1 MNTNRIVITR
11 FAPSPTGNL
20 HIGGARTALFNWL
33 FAKNQKGKFLLRI
46 EDTDTQRSKNEFYEQ
61 IISTLKWLEINWD
74 EEPYIQSNNI
84 KSHVN
89 IANILLKNGH
99 AYKCYC
105 TEKELE
111 DEKKLYLEKKI
122 PYTYSKK
129 CRNILENID
138 NKSFVVRFKSKIEGK
153 TVLKDLVQGN
163 IEINN
168 NTIEDFVILRKDNK
182 PTYNLSAAVD
192 DYQMK
197 ITHVIRG
204 DDHKINAFKQVQIF
218 ERMNWKM
225 PEYAHI
231 PLIHSKEGKKL
242 SKRDDASTVE
252 DYKKIGI
259 LPEALRNYLLR
270 LGWSYK
276 DKEIFTEEESIK
288 FFNLKNI
295 GKSPSKL
302 DFDRIKSINEFYI
315 KSTRDDILIE
325 KLINY
330 SKLYKKEIPK
340 QFYDTIKI
348 NLSFLKNK
356 SKSLEDI
363 YNNSKYIFSYEL
375 KDDEIKKIDKS
386 KFTIIKNIYFLIK
399 REKKIDKDYLKNIFD
414 KIIETEK
421 INFKDIGQPLR
432 IILTGSEYGPAIYD
446 IANSLSFDEFINRL
460 ELFFSKIDK
469 NIKNW

>member
-242 SKRDDASTVE
+242 SKRDDSSTVE

-315 KSTRDDILIE
+315 KSTKDDILIE

-399 REKKIDKDYLKNIFD
+399 KEKKIDKDYLKNIFD

-421 INFKDIGQPLR
+421 VNFKDIGQPLR

-469 NIKNW
+469 NIKN

>member
-1 MNTNRIVITR
+1 MNNIQRVITR

-33 FAKNQKGKFLLRI
+33 FSKNQKGKFLLRI
-46 EDTDTQRSKNEFYEQ
+46 EDTDILRSKDEYYEQ
-61 IISTLKWLEINWD
+61 IISTLNWLEINWD
-74 EEPYIQSNNI
+74 EEPYIQSKNI
-84 KSHVN
+84 ESHINV
-89 IANILLKNGH
+89 ANTLLKNGY

-111 DEKKLYLEKKI
+111 EEKKLCLAKKI
-122 PYTYSKK
+122 PYTYSRK
-129 CRNILENID
+129 CRNILEED
-138 NKSFVVRFKSKIEGK
+138 NKKSFVVRFKSKTEGK
-153 TVLKDLVQGN
+153 TVLRDLVQGDV
-163 IEINN
+163 EINN

-197 ITHVIRG
+197 ISHVIRG
-204 DDHKINAFKQVQIF
+204 DDHKINAFKQIQIF
-218 ERMNWKM
+218 ESMKWKI
-225 PEYAHI
+225 PDYAHI
-231 PLIHSKEGKKL
+231 PLIHSIEGKKL

-270 LGWSYK
+270 LGWSCK
-276 DKEIFTEEESIK
+276 DKEIFSVKESIEL
-288 FFNLKNI
+288 FNLKNI

-302 DFDRIKSINEFYI
+302 DFERIKSMNEYYI
-315 KSTRDDILIE
+315 KSIKDEILLE
-325 KLINY
+325 KLIHY
-330 SKLYKKEIPK
+330 SELYKEKIPK
-340 QFYDTIKI
+340 QFHETIKI

-375 KDDEIKKIDKS
+375 NENQIQKIDKS
-386 KFTIIKNIYFLIK
+386 KLNIIKDIYSLIK
-399 REKKIDKDYLKNIFD
+399 KDKNLSKDYLKSIFD

-421 INFKDIGQPLR
+421 INFKDLGQPLR

-446 IANSLSFDEFINRL
+446 IANSLGLDEFLKRL
-460 ELFFSKIDK
+460 ELFFSKMDK
-469 NIKNW
+469 NIKN

>member
-1 MNTNRIVITR
+1 MNNIQRVITR

-33 FAKNQKGKFLLRI
+33 FSKNQKGKFLLRI
-46 EDTDTQRSKNEFYEQ
+46 EDTDILRSKDEYYEQ
-61 IISTLKWLEINWD
+61 IISTLNWLEINWD
-74 EEPYIQSNNI
+74 EEPYIQSKNI
-84 KSHVN
+84 ESHINV
-89 IANILLKNGH
+89 ANTLLKNGY

-111 DEKKLYLEKKI
+111 EEKKLCLAKKI

-129 CRNILENID
+129 CRNILEED
-138 NKSFVVRFKSKIEGK
+138 NKKSFVVRFKSKTEGK
-153 TVLKDLVQGN
+153 TVLRDLVQGDV
-163 IEINN
+163 EINN
-168 NTIEDFVILRKDNK
+168 NIIEDFVILRKDNK

-197 ITHVIRG
+197 ISHVIRG
-204 DDHKINAFKQVQIF
+204 DDHKINAFKQIQIF
-218 ERMNWKM
+218 ESMKWKI
-225 PEYAHI
+225 PDYAHI
-231 PLIHSKEGKKL
+231 PLIHSIEGKKL

-270 LGWSYK
+270 LGWSYN
-276 DKEIFTEEESIK
+276 DKEIFSVKESIEL
-288 FFNLKNI
+288 FNLKNI

-302 DFDRIKSINEFYI
+302 DFERIKSMNEYYI
-315 KSTRDDILIE
+315 KSTKDEILLE
-325 KLINY
+325 KLIHY
-330 SKLYKKEIPK
+330 SELYKEKIPK
-340 QFYDTIKI
+340 QFHETIKI

-375 KDDEIKKIDKS
+375 NENQIQKIDKS
-386 KFTIIKNIYFLIK
+386 KLNIIKDIYSLIK
-399 REKKIDKDYLKNIFD
+399 KDKNLSKDYLKNIFD

-421 INFKDIGQPLR
+421 INFKDLGQPLR

-446 IANSLSFDEFINRL
+446 IANSLGLDEFLKRL
-460 ELFFSKIDK
+460 ELFFSKMDK
-469 NIKNW
+469 NIKN

>member
-1 MNTNRIVITR
+1 MNNIQRVITR

-33 FAKNQKGKFLLRI
+33 FSKNQKGKFLLRI
-46 EDTDTQRSKNEFYEQ
+46 EDTDILRSKDEYYEQ
-61 IISTLKWLEINWD
+61 IISTLNWLEINWD
-74 EEPYIQSNNI
+74 EEPYIQSKNI
-84 KSHVN
+84 ESHINV
-89 IANILLKNGH
+89 ANTLLKNGY

-111 DEKKLYLEKKI
+111 EEKKLCLAKKI

-129 CRNILENID
+129 CRNILEED
-138 NKSFVVRFKSKIEGK
+138 NKKSFVVRFKSKTEGK
-153 TVLKDLVQGN
+153 TVLRDLVQGDV
-163 IEINN
+163 EINN

-197 ITHVIRG
+197 ISHVIRG
-204 DDHKINAFKQVQIF
+204 DDHKINAFKQIQIF
-218 ERMNWKM
+218 ESMKWKI
-225 PEYAHI
+225 PDYAHI
-231 PLIHSKEGKKL
+231 PLIHSIEGKKL

-276 DKEIFTEEESIK
+276 DKEIFSVKESIEL
-288 FFNLKNI
+288 FNLKNI

-302 DFDRIKSINEFYI
+302 DFERIKSMNEYYI
-315 KSTRDDILIE
+315 KSTKDEILLE
-325 KLINY
+325 KLIHY
-330 SKLYKKEIPK
+330 SELYKEKIPK
-340 QFYDTIKI
+340 QFHETIKI

-375 KDDEIKKIDKS
+375 NENQIQKIDKS
-386 KFTIIKNIYFLIK
+386 KLTIIKDIYSLIK
-399 REKKIDKDYLKNIFD
+399 KDKNITKDYLKSIFD

-421 INFKDIGQPLR
+421 INFKDLGQPLR

-446 IANSLSFDEFINRL
+446 IANSLGLDEFLKRL
-460 ELFFSKIDK
+460 ELFFSKMDK
-469 NIKNW
+469 NIKN

>member
-129 CRNILENID
+129 CRNILESID

-315 KSTRDDILIE
+315 KSTKDDILIE

-356 SKSLEDI
+356 SQSLEDI

-375 KDDEIKKIDKS
+375 KEDEIKKIDKS

-399 REKKIDKDYLKNIFD
+399 KEKKIDKDYLKNIFD

-421 INFKDIGQPLR
+421 VNFKDIGQPLR

-469 NIKNW
+469 NIKN

>member
-1 MNTNRIVITR
+1 MNTNQIVITR

-218 ERMNWKM
+218 ERMNWKI

-315 KSTRDDILIE
+315 KSTKDDILIE

-399 REKKIDKDYLKNIFD
+399 KEKKIDKDYLKNIFD

-469 NIKNW
+469 NIKN

>member
-1 MNTNRIVITR
+1 MNTNQIVITR

-163 IEINN
+163 IKINN

-399 REKKIDKDYLKNIFD
+399 NEKKIDKDYLKNIFD
-414 KIIETEK
+414 KVIETEK
-421 INFKDIGQPLR
+421 INFKDLGQPLR

-469 NIKNW
+469 NIKN